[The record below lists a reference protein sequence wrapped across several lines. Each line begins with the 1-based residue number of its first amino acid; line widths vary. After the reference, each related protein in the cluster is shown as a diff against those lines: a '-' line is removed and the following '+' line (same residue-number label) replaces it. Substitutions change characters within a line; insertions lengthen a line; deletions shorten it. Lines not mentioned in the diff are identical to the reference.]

1 MLSGD
6 SGMNAVGRP
15 FGWNETVSY
24 FPEEARVDTS
34 SPAEPT
40 RARPRVEGERERE
53 ILEAVLRLLAE
64 VGYDRLTFDA
74 VAAEAHASKATLYRR
89 WPGKADLVVDAA
101 GLMVGVEAD
110 QVPDTGSLRSDLI
123 GQACAKGGLTDER
136 PISIFA
142 SLLCSM
148 HRDPELMEAIRS
160 RLIAPKVAT
169 SVAVFE
175 AAQQRGE
182 VGPDADLP
190 TLARL
195 LPAIAVHEALLMGH
209 TVSAD
214 RLAELVDT
222 IVLPACAATLRD

>member
-1 MLSGD
+1 
-6 SGMNAVGRP
+6 MNSASP
-15 FGWNETVSY
+15 LFGWNETVSY
-24 FPEEARVDTS
+24 YPEEAHVSRTNQ
-34 SPAEPT
+34 AEPS

-53 ILEAVLRLLAE
+53 ILEAVLRLLAD

-101 GLMVGVEAD
+101 SLMVGVEAD
-110 QVPDTGSLRSDLI
+110 RLPDTGSLRSDLI
-123 GQACAKGGLTDER
+123 SQACAKGGLTEDR
-136 PISIFA
+136 PIGIFA

-148 HRDPELMEAIRS
+148 HRDPELMEAIRT
-160 RLIAPKVAT
+160 RLIAPKLAI
-169 SVAVFE
+169 SVAMFE
-175 AAQQRGE
+175 AAQRRGE

-209 TVSAD
+209 TVSTD
-214 RLAELVDT
+214 RLTELVDT